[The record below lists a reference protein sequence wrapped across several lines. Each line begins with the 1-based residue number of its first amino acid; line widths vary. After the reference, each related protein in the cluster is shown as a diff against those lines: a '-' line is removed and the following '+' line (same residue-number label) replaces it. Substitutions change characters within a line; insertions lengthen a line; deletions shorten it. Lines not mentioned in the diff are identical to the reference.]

1 MSEIS
6 LAFALGLSFTWTH
19 RIILPNKLSIYY
31 QLRQDVAMSVN
42 AAIEVRGLSKKYGA
56 KSAVD
61 GIDLTVE
68 RGEIFALLGPNGA
81 GKTTTVEILEGYR
94 KASSGDVRVLG
105 FDPATKGTAAQ
116 RWRNQ
121 IGIVLQSTSD
131 AADLSVVETISHYA
145 NYYENPRNVEQVI
158 DEVGLREKV
167 NAKARELSGGQR
179 RRLDVALGIIGS
191 PELLFLDEP
200 TTGFDP
206 EARRSF
212 WELIRV
218 LKAEGTTI
226 LLTTHYLDEAQ
237 ALADRVGVIN
247 NGKIL
252 DIATPQTLGGRNHA
266 PAKVTWLENGVT
278 NQIHTQDPTAE
289 VLKLSQRFNGQI
301 PELEVLR
308 PNLEEIYLKMIGEL
322 R

>member
-1 MSEIS
+1 MSS
-6 LAFALGLSFTWTH
+6 T
-19 RIILPNKLSIYY
+19 
-31 QLRQDVAMSVN
+31 
-42 AAIEVRGLSKKYGA
+42 AAIEVQGLIKRYGP

-61 GIDLTVE
+61 GINLSVE
-68 RGEIFALLGPNGA
+68 SGEIFALLGPNGA

-94 KASSGDVRVLG
+94 TASAGTVKVLG
-105 FDPATKGTAAQ
+105 FDPATKGSAGQ
-116 RWRNQ
+116 KWRNK

-131 AADLSVVETISHYA
+131 AADLSVFETISHYA
-145 NYYENPRNVEQVI
+145 NYYDNPRDVDQVI
-158 DEVGLREKV
+158 DEVGLREKID
-167 NAKARELSGGQR
+167 AKARELSGGQR

-212 WELIRV
+212 WDLIKT
-218 LKAEGTTI
+218 LKAEGKTI

-247 NGKIL
+247 NGKIIE
-252 DIATPQTLGGRNHA
+252 IATPQTLGGRNNA

-278 NQIHTQDPTAE
+278 NQILTKDPTTE
-289 VLKLSQRFNGQI
+289 VLKLSQRFSGSV

>member
-1 MSEIS
+1 MNT
-6 LAFALGLSFTWTH
+6 A
-19 RIILPNKLSIYY
+19 
-31 QLRQDVAMSVN
+31 
-42 AAIEVRGLSKKYGA
+42 AAIEVRGLTKKYGS
-56 KSAVD
+56 KVAVA

-94 KASSGDVRVLG
+94 VANSGQVKVLG
-105 FDPATKGTAAQ
+105 FDPATKGGPAQ
-116 RWRNQ
+116 KWRNQ

-131 AADLSVVETISHYA
+131 AADLSVLETISHFA
-145 NYYENPRNVEQVI
+145 NYYEKPRDVKQVI
-158 DEVGLREKV
+158 KEVGLEEKV
-167 NAKARELSGGQR
+167 NAKVRELSGGQR

-212 WELIRV
+212 WELIRT
-218 LKAEGTTI
+218 LKSEGTTI

-247 NGKIL
+247 EGVIIE
-252 DIATPQTLGGRNHA
+252 IATPDTLGGRNNA

-278 NQIHTQDPTAE
+278 QELLTKNPTEE
-289 VLKLSQRFNGQI
+289 VLKLSQRFNNQI
-301 PELEVLR
+301 PELQVLR
-308 PNLEEIYLKMIGEL
+308 PNLEEIYLRMIGEL
-322 R
+322 K

>member
-1 MSEIS
+1 MNTS
-6 LAFALGLSFTWTH
+6 
-19 RIILPNKLSIYY
+19 
-31 QLRQDVAMSVN
+31 
-42 AAIEVRGLSKKYGA
+42 AAIEVRGLSKKYGN
-56 KSAVD
+56 KVAVA

-94 KASSGDVRVLG
+94 VANSGQVRVLG
-105 FDPATKGTAAQ
+105 FDPATKGASAQ
-116 RWRNQ
+116 KWRNQ
-121 IGIVLQSTSD
+121 IGIVLQSTND
-131 AADLSVVETISHYA
+131 AADLSVLEIISHFA
-145 NYYENPRNVEQVI
+145 HYYEKPRDVKQVI
-158 DEVGLREKV
+158 KEVGLEEKV
-167 NAKARELSGGQR
+167 NAKVRELSGGQR

-212 WELIRV
+212 WELIRT
-218 LKAEGTTI
+218 LKSEGTTI

-247 NGKIL
+247 EGVIIE
-252 DIATPQTLGGRNHA
+252 IATPDTLGGRNNA

-278 NQIHTQDPTAE
+278 QELLTKNPTEE
-289 VLKLSQRFNGQI
+289 VLKLSQRFNTQI
-301 PELEVLR
+301 PELQVLR
-308 PNLEEIYLKMIGEL
+308 PNLEEIYLRMIGEL
-322 R
+322 K